1 MDLLGKKAKELQT
14 GVVVDGETITGTL
27 KYVTGYTG
35 FNSADV
41 SEQSGHYLALKFA
54 TAPEAEEV
62 TVELVGG
69 VKGPVA
75 LDEDMMYVGLITE
88 KINSIRVVATSGE
101 KTATKEFDIAGLILE

>member
-14 GVVVDGETITGTL
+14 GIAVDGETITGTL

-35 FNSADV
+35 FNSTDV

-54 TAPEAEEV
+54 TDPEAEEV

-69 VKGPVA
+69 DKGPVA
-75 LDEDMMYVGLITE
+75 LDEDMMLVGLITE
-88 KINSIRVVATSGE
+88 EINSIRVVAKSGD